1 MTQPYTS
8 PSPVN
13 DAGDSLGTIHTRA
26 EKRDAIHLAVSP
38 VSCDVPLKPGDHIL
52 YMGDDKVEKALKGHG
67 HGIVDPFL
75 LATIKPGEK
84 FWFVM
89 YPRQIRSLRHVWTHP
104 AFDQEKED
112 IVMHIKPF
120 KEMSIEERRVAALVG
135 HPEAIAHAAID
146 LIASKLSVGADE
158 LMERANAFLTSG
170 DYWVDEHNG
179 GKFEGESLPQSYW
192 AHHKVLFPDTDVSQA
207 YNFLSCS
214 C

>member
-13 DAGDSLGTIHTRA
+13 DAGDSLGTIHTRE

-38 VSCDVPLKPGDHIL
+38 VSCAVALKPGDHIYYIGNDL
-52 YMGDDKVEKALKGHG
+52 VEKADKGKG

-75 LATIKPGEK
+75 LNTIKPGEK

-104 AFDQEKED
+104 AFDQEKEE
-112 IVMHIKPF
+112 VVLHVKPF
-120 KEMSIEERRVAALVG
+120 LEMGPEERRAAALIG
-135 HPEAIAHAAID
+135 HPEATAHQAIQQIADD
-146 LIASKLSVGADE
+146 LDVDPDE
-158 LMERANAFLTSG
+158 LMERANAFLSTGS
-170 DYWVDEHNG
+170 YWIDEDDG
-179 GKFEGESLPQSYW
+179 GKFEGESVSQNYW
-192 AHHKVLFPDTDVSQA
+192 EHHKVLFPDADVSNA
-207 YNFLSCS
+207 HSFLSCS